1 MDIAY
6 LVFLVGTA
14 HLSYLY
20 GKQTGIEVTV
30 DYFEAEGVIEFD
42 DEK

>member
-6 LVFLVGTA
+6 LIFLCAGV

-20 GKQTGIEVTV
+20 GKQTGIERTV
-30 DYFEAEGVIEFD
+30 DYLEAEGVIEFD
-42 DEK
+42 EEK